1 MRSLN
6 IGELSQC
13 IKDNLPKQKIILTA
27 EVKQSKISNGNM
39 YLELKDKSGCIS
51 AAIFKFNMTED
62 MENIQ
67 EGDEITVKG
76 NLNYYQERGRLN
88 FVIRELVSVQGS
100 GQLHKQYIQIKNQ
113 FEKKG
118 YFLPQN
124 KLPLPKTIQNIL
136 ILTSASGAA
145 VKDFY
150 YGLDN
155 GKGRINH
162 KLIDVIVQGTECPS
176 NICHI
181 LTTDNNKLEQYDLIV
196 ITRGGG
202 SFEDLFGF
210 CQPELIECVH
220 NLKVPVLSAIGHQV
234 DTTLLD
240 YVADMVAPTPS
251 LAAQFIIDHNR
262 TYVNTL
268 LYKKKRL
275 FSLLQKPMINKNSEL
290 DSYKNTILNQ
300 KNIFINYKIHL
311 FNRINMAINKELLNL
326 EKLSNKYTIP
336 DAQSGVHLLSKDKV
350 ISDNNMLVK
359 QVKRKIPLTIQ
370 WGDTLLTLTDYQ
382 FTLH

>member
-27 EVKQSKISNGNM
+27 EVKQPKISNGNM

-88 FVIRELVSVQGS
+88 FVIRDLVSVQGS

-162 KLIDVIVQGTECPS
+162 KLIDVIVQGTDCPS

-240 YVADMVAPTPS
+240 HVADIVAPTPS

-262 TYVNTL
+262 TYVDTL

>member
-1 MRSLN
+1 
-6 IGELSQC
+6 
-13 IKDNLPKQKIILTA
+13 
-27 EVKQSKISNGNM
+27 
-39 YLELKDKSGCIS
+39 
-51 AAIFKFNMTED
+51 
-62 MENIQ
+62 
-67 EGDEITVKG
+67 
-76 NLNYYQERGRLN
+76 
-88 FVIRELVSVQGS
+88 
-100 GQLHKQYIQIKNQ
+100 
-113 FEKKG
+113 
-118 YFLPQN
+118 
-124 KLPLPKTIQNIL
+124 
-136 ILTSASGAA
+136 
-145 VKDFY
+145 
-150 YGLDN
+150 
-155 GKGRINH
+155 
-162 KLIDVIVQGTECPS
+162 
-176 NICHI
+176 
-181 LTTDNNKLEQYDLIV
+181 
-196 ITRGGG
+196 
-202 SFEDLFGF
+202 
-210 CQPELIECVH
+210 
-220 NLKVPVLSAIGHQV
+220 LKVPVLSAIGHQV

-240 YVADMVAPTPS
+240 HVADIVAPTPS

-262 TYVNTL
+262 TYVDTL

>member
-6 IGELSQC
+6 IGELSQY

-27 EVKQSKISNGNM
+27 EVKQPKISNGNM

-162 KLIDVIVQGTECPS
+162 KLIDVIVQGTDCPS

-240 YVADMVAPTPS
+240 HVADIVAPTPS

-262 TYVNTL
+262 TYVDTL

>member
-1 MRSLN
+1 
-6 IGELSQC
+6 
-13 IKDNLPKQKIILTA
+13 
-27 EVKQSKISNGNM
+27 M

-88 FVIRELVSVQGS
+88 FVIRDLVSVQGS

-162 KLIDVIVQGTECPS
+162 KLIDVIVQGTDCPS

-181 LTTDNNKLEQYDLIV
+181 L
-196 ITRGGG
+196 
-202 SFEDLFGF
+202 
-210 CQPELIECVH
+210 
-220 NLKVPVLSAIGHQV
+220 
-234 DTTLLD
+234 
-240 YVADMVAPTPS
+240 S
-251 LAAQFIIDHNR
+251 L
-262 TYVNTL
+262 
-268 LYKKKRL
+268 
-275 FSLLQKPMINKNSEL
+275 M
-290 DSYKNTILNQ
+290 LN
-300 KNIFINYKIHL
+300 
-311 FNRINMAINKELLNL
+311 
-326 EKLSNKYTIP
+326 
-336 DAQSGVHLLSKDKV
+336 
-350 ISDNNMLVK
+350 
-359 QVKRKIPLTIQ
+359 
-370 WGDTLLTLTDYQ
+370 
-382 FTLH
+382 